1 MQTNSNHLGN
11 TLNVNELNLPS
22 KGRGDLDWIKK
33 QDPTICCVQE
43 SKRIGKDIPCKQ
55 NHERAGLVILITN
68 KIGFKIKIITVGKEE
83 HFIMTTRSIWRKD
96 ITIIN
101 VYVYDKNG
109 SKYMKI
115 LILLSVTGRKSS
127 QKIRKD
133 TEHLNNTIKKI
144 YLIDLYKTP
153 PNKSRIYILLKC
165 TWSLHQNIPSI
176 GPKISLSMFKRIEII
191 QSVLLKHKR
200 IKADINA
207 ERNVGT
213 LPHQIPRS

>member
-1 MQTNSNHLGN
+1 M
-11 TLNVNELNLPS
+11 NELNLPS
-22 KGRGDLDWIKK
+22 KGRGVLDWIKK
-33 QDPTICCVQE
+33 QDPTMCCVQE
-43 SKRIGKDIPCKQ
+43 SERIGKDIPCKQ
-55 NHERAGLVILITN
+55 NHERAGLVVLITN
-68 KIGFKIKIITVGKEE
+68 KIGFKIKIITVVKEE
-83 HFIMTTRSIWRKD
+83 HFIMTTGSIWHKD

-109 SKYMKI
+109 LKYMKI

-133 TEHLNNTIKKI
+133 TEHLNNTIKRI

-153 PNKSRIYILLKC
+153 PNKSRIYILLKY

-176 GPKISLSMFKRIEII
+176 GPKISLSMFKRIEIVQRI
-191 QSVLLKHKR
+191 LLKHKR
-200 IKADINA
+200 IKV

>member
-11 TLNVNELNLPS
+11 TLNGNELNLPS
-22 KGRGDLDWIKK
+22 KGRGDLDWIKN

-43 SKRIGKDIPCKQ
+43 SKRIGKHIPCKQ

-165 TWSLHQNIPSI
+165 TWRLHQNIPSI

-200 IKADINA
+200 IKVEINA